1 MANDE
6 DAGREVA
13 DDDRPTGADATHD
26 EEQSVGGDSTT
37 GWEEAGRMELNP
49 DAFLEAEDGY
59 AIECPECGSQTPFM
73 RIAETGRCDGYRGDT
88 VQCSALLRVELAW
101 KSEGEPE

>member
-1 MANDE
+1 MTN
-6 DAGREVA
+6 
-13 DDDRPTGADATHD
+13 GAD
-26 EEQSVGGDSTT
+26 EEQSPSGDSTT

-49 DAFLEAEDGY
+49 DAFLEADEGY
-59 AIECPECGSQTPFM
+59 AIECPECGSQTPLM
-73 RIAETGRCDGYRGDT
+73 RVVETGRCDGYRGDT